1 MKCSFSEQE
10 KILYL
15 LKGLSNQIS
24 PKFERCTGISSSRY
38 ELLHHLYEVDEVN
51 QSTLQKV
58 VKIDSAAI
66 TRHLKQLE
74 ADGMVV
80 RSKVP
85 SDNRVTLVRLTEEG
99 RKRIIATKIEQATF
113 VNQMLQDFSK
123 EEIDV
128 LANMIQRMQNNI
140 SEF

>member
-80 RSKVP
+80 RNKVP

-99 RKRIIATKIEQATF
+99 RKRIVATKIEQATF

-140 SEF
+140 SKF